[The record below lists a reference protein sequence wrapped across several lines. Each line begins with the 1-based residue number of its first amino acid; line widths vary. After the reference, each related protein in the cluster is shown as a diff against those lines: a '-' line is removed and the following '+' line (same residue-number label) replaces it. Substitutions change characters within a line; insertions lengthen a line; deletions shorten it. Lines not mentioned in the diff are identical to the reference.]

1 MTQTFDLTTVGFAGE
16 LFAHYIDGDFARRPA
31 NFATLD
37 EAVAMANQVWSETGR
52 TMVVLHRCQAVYTAG
67 AR

>member
-1 MTQTFDLTTVGFAGE
+1 MTQTFNLTTVGFAGE
-16 LFAHYIDGDFARRPA
+16 LFTHYVNGDFACPA
-31 NFATLD
+31 EFATLD
-37 EAVAMANQVWSETGR
+37 EAVAMANQVHSDTGR

>member
-1 MTQTFDLTTVGFAGE
+1 MAQTFNLTTVGFAGD
-16 LFAHYIDGDFARRPA
+16 LFTHYIDGDFARPA
-31 NFATLD
+31 EFATLD
-37 EAVAMANQVWSETGR
+37 EAVAMANQVWSVTGR